1 MYPVYQGEEICDMA
15 GTVQNMMTAIP
26 KVDRMLGWPEIS
38 ALLAKHPRP
47 VVLVALRSVLDRLR
61 EDVRNNGD
69 AAALEPARI
78 SAQVSSELA
87 SRSKPS
93 LQAVVNGT
101 GVVVHTNLGRS
112 PLADQAEAAIHTV
125 SAGYSNLE
133 YDLETGERG
142 TRYAHVEGLICELTG
157 AEAALVVNNNAAAV
171 ILALSS
177 LAQGREVIVSRGEL
191 VEIGGSFR
199 IPDVMRQGGAQLVE
213 VGTTNRTRIRDFQ
226 AAITDA
232 TALLLK
238 VHTSNF
244 AIVGFTAEA
253 SVAEMSA
260 LGGASGIPVMLDA
273 GSGCLIDLSPYGI
286 SGEPTVRR
294 YLDAGVDVV
303 TFSGDKLLGGPQA
316 GLIAGRRR
324 FIEPMKRHPLLRAL
338 RMDKLNL
345 AALEATLRLYR
356 DERQALAAIP
366 TLRML
371 TMTAVQ
377 LARRAD
383 VIARRLRRALPD
395 SVRLVKHPGES
406 SAGGGSFPLLQLPT
420 TLIEVRIAGNSPQQ
434 VEAALRRASTP
445 VIGRIHRDRYL
456 LDVRTVMDRDLPA
469 LAQSMAEAC
478 ASLAKET
485 P

>member
-1 MYPVYQGEEICDMA
+1 
-15 GTVQNMMTAIP
+15 MMQEIP
-26 KVDRMLGWPEIS
+26 KVDRILAWPEIA
-38 ALLAKHPRP
+38 ALLAKYPRP
-47 VVLVALRSVLDRLR
+47 EVLIAVRTVLEQLRGQ
-61 EDVRNNGD
+61 VRDNGD
-69 AAALEPARI
+69 AALLEPGRI
-78 SAQVSSELA
+78 SEQIFSRLA
-87 SRSKPS
+87 SRSRPS

-112 PLADQAEAAIHTV
+112 PLADEAEDAIQTV

-133 YDLETGERG
+133 FDLESGERG
-142 TRYAHVEGLICELTG
+142 TRYVHVEGLICELTG

-177 LAQGREVIVSRGEL
+177 LAQGRDVIVSRGEL

-199 IPDVMRQGGAQLVE
+199 IPDVMRQSGARLVE
-213 VGTTNRTRIRDFQ
+213 IGTTNRTHPGDFR
-226 AAITDA
+226 AAITEA

-244 AIVGFTAEA
+244 SIVGFTAETT
-253 SVAEMSA
+253 VAEMSSVA
-260 LGGASGIPVMLDA
+260 RESGIPVMLDA
-273 GSGCLIDLSPYGI
+273 GSGCLVDLSPYGI
-286 SGEPTVRR
+286 SGEPTVRQ
-294 YLDAGVDVV
+294 YLEAGADVV

-316 GLIAGRRR
+316 GLIAGKRQ

-338 RMDKLNL
+338 RMDKLSL

-371 TMTAVQ
+371 TMTAGQ

-383 VIARRLRRALPD
+383 LIARRLRRTLPD
-395 SVRLVKHPGES
+395 RAVLVKHPGES

-420 TLIEVRIAGNSPQQ
+420 TLIEIRIDGHSPQQ
-434 VEAALRRASTP
+434 IEAALRRATIP
-445 VIGRIHRDRYL
+445 VIGRIHRDRFL
-456 LDVRTVMDRDLPA
+456 LDVRTIMDRDLPV
-469 LAQSMAEAC
+469 LSQSIREAC
-478 ASLAKET
+478 SYLAKET

>member
-1 MYPVYQGEEICDMA
+1 MTNPDE
-15 GTVQNMMTAIP
+15 NMMKNIP
-26 KVDRMLGWPEIS
+26 KVDRVLGWPEIA
-38 ALLAKHPRP
+38 ALLEKHPRP
-47 VVLVALRSVLDRLR
+47 EVLAAVRRVLERTR
-61 EDVRNNGD
+61 EHVRANGD
-69 AAALEPARI
+69 ATALESGRIAAR
-78 SAQVSSELA
+78 VSSELL

-112 PLADQAEAAIHTV
+112 PLADEAEEAIHSV

-133 YDLETGERG
+133 FDLETGERG

-177 LAQGREVIVSRGEL
+177 LAQGCEVIVSRGEL

-199 IPDVMRQGGAQLVE
+199 IPDVMRQSGAKMVE
-213 VGTTNRTRIRDFQ
+213 VGTTNRTHLRDFL

-238 VHTSNF
+238 IHTSNF
-244 AIVGFTAEA
+244 AVVGFTADA
-253 SVAEMSA
+253 SVAEMST
-260 LGGASGIPVMLDA
+260 LGREAGLPVMLDA

-286 SGEPTVRR
+286 SGEPTIRQ
-294 YLDAGVDVV
+294 YLESGADVV

-316 GLIAGRRR
+316 GLIAGTRR

-338 RMDKLNL
+338 RMDKLSL
-345 AALEATLRLYR
+345 ASLEATLRLYR
-356 DERQALAAIP
+356 DQRQALSAIP

-371 TMTAVQ
+371 TMTAAQ
-377 LARRAD
+377 LSGRAD
-383 VIARRLRRALPD
+383 MIARRLRRALPD
-395 SVRLVKHPGES
+395 TVRLVKHPGES

-420 TLIEVRIAGNSPQQ
+420 TLLEVVIAGHSPQQ
-434 VEAALRRASTP
+434 VESALRRASTP
-445 VIGRIHRDRYL
+445 VIGRIHRDRFL
-456 LDVRTVMDRDLPA
+456 LDARTILDRDLPA
-469 LAQSMAEAC
+469 LAQSMKEAC
-478 ASLAKET
+478 ASLAKDT

>member
-1 MYPVYQGEEICDMA
+1 MA
-15 GTVQNMMTAIP
+15 GSVRNMMKEIP
-26 KVDRMLGWPEIS
+26 KVDRILCWPEI
-38 ALLAKHPRP
+38 AGLLEKHPRP
-47 VVLVALRSVLDRLR
+47 EVLVAVRSVLDQLR
-61 EDVRNNGD
+61 EQVRHNGD
-69 AAALEPARI
+69 ASLLEPGRVSAR
-78 SAQVSSELA
+78 VSLELA
-87 SRSKPS
+87 SRSKSS
-93 LQAVVNGT
+93 LRAVVNGT

-112 PLADQAEAAIHTV
+112 PLADEAEEAIHMV

-133 YDLETGERG
+133 FDLETGERG

-177 LAQGREVIVSRGEL
+177 LAQGHEVVVSRGEL

-199 IPDVMRQGGAQLVE
+199 IPDVMRQSGAKLVE
-213 VGTTNRTRIRDFQ
+213 VGTTNRTQIRDFQ

-253 SVAEMSA
+253 SLAEMAS
-260 LGGASGIPVMLDA
+260 LGQETGRPVMLDA
-273 GSGCLIDLSPYGI
+273 GSGCLIDLAPYGI
-286 SGEPTVRR
+286 TGEPAISR
-294 YLDAGVDVV
+294 YIDAGADVV

-316 GLIAGRRR
+316 GLIAGKRR

-338 RMDKLNL
+338 RMDKLCL

-356 DERQALAAIP
+356 DERRALLAIP

-371 TMTAVQ
+371 TMTAEQ
-377 LARRAD
+377 LSRRAD
-383 VIARRLRRALPD
+383 VIIRRLRRSLPGTA
-395 SVRLVKHPGES
+395 SLVKHPGES
-406 SAGGGSFPLLQLPT
+406 SAGGGAFPLLRLPT
-420 TLIEVRIAGNSPQQ
+420 SLIEFKMAGHSPQQ
-434 VEAALRRASTP
+434 IEAALRRAATP
-445 VIGRIHRDRYL
+445 VIGRIHRDRFL
-456 LDVRTVMDRDLPA
+456 LDARTVTDQDLSV

-478 ASLAKET
+478 ASLIKEQ

>member
-1 MYPVYQGEEICDMA
+1 MA
-15 GTVQNMMTAIP
+15 GTVRNMMKEIP
-26 KVDRMLGWPEIS
+26 KVDRILGWPDIS
-38 ALLAKHPRP
+38 ELLSHHPRP
-47 VVLVALRSVLDRLR
+47 EVLIAVRTVLERLR
-61 EDVRNNGD
+61 VHVRNNGD
-69 AAALEPARI
+69 AASLEPGRI
-78 SAQVSSELA
+78 SDQISAELA
-87 SRSKPS
+87 SRSRPS

-112 PLADQAEAAIHTV
+112 PLADEAEKAVHVV

-133 YDLETGERG
+133 FDLETGERG

-199 IPDVMRQGGAQLVE
+199 VPDVMRQSGAKLVE
-213 VGTTNRTRIRDFQ
+213 VGTTNRTHIRDFQ

-253 SVAEMSA
+253 SVAEMSLLA
-260 LGGASGIPVMLDA
+260 QENGIPAMLDA

-286 SGEPTVRR
+286 SGEPTIRQ
-294 YLDAGVDVV
+294 YLDAGADVV

-316 GLIAGRRR
+316 GLIAGKRQ
-324 FIEPMKRHPLLRAL
+324 FVEPMKRHPLLRAL
-338 RMDKLNL
+338 RMDKLSL
-345 AALEATLRLYR
+345 ASLEATLRLYR
-356 DERQALAAIP
+356 DERLALAAIP

-371 TMTAVQ
+371 TMTAGQ
-377 LARRAD
+377 LTRRAD
-383 VIARRLRRALPD
+383 VIARRLRRTIPD
-395 SVRLVKHPGES
+395 TVTLVIHPGES

-420 TLIEVRIAGNSPQQ
+420 TLIEVRIAGYSPPQI
-434 VEAALRRASTP
+434 EAALRRATLP
-445 VIGRIHRDRYL
+445 VIGRIHRDRFL
-456 LDVRTVMDRDLPA
+456 LDARTILDHDLPA

-478 ASLAKET
+478 AALAKDK

>member
-1 MYPVYQGEEICDMA
+1 MPPHLNPA
-15 GTVQNMMTAIP
+15 GSSP
-26 KVDRMLGWPEIS
+26 GS
-38 ALLAKHPRP
+38 PRNLP
-47 VVLVALRSVLDRLR
+47 
-61 EDVRNNGD
+61 
-69 AAALEPARI
+69 
-78 SAQVSSELA
+78 
-87 SRSKPS
+87 SRSRPS

-112 PLADQAEAAIHTV
+112 PLADEAEEAIHTV

-133 YDLETGERG
+133 FDLETGERG

-199 IPDVMRQGGAQLVE
+199 IPDVMRQSGARLVE
-213 VGTTNRTRIRDFQ
+213 VGTTNRTHLRDFL

-238 VHTSNF
+238 IHTSNF
-244 AIVGFTAEA
+244 AIVGFTADA

-260 LGGASGIPVMLDA
+260 LGRETGMPVMLDA

-286 SGEPTVRR
+286 SGEPTIRQ
-294 YLDAGVDVV
+294 YLDAGADVV

-345 AALEATLRLYR
+345 ASLEATLRLYR

-371 TMTAVQ
+371 TMTAEE

-383 VIARRLRRALPD
+383 MIARRLRRTLPD
-395 SVRLVKHPGES
+395 DGHPGQ
-406 SAGGGSFPLLQLPT
+406 APG
-420 TLIEVRIAGNSPQQ
+420 RIKCRRRFVSP
-434 VEAALRRASTP
+434 AAAADDADRGQDRRVLRRSRSKPHCVGHRPRWSAAST
-445 VIGRIHRDRYL
+445 V
-456 LDVRTVMDRDLPA
+456 TVSCWMPGQSWTGTCLPW
-469 LAQSMAEAC
+469 LN
-478 ASLAKET
+478 